1 MVWPIDLR
9 ERDQVGEAW
18 TLGTPPADPRT
29 AAMPLHLK
37 RDTTKT
43 QCAETRGGILQS
55 SSERLVVLDAL
66 GNHGRRTR
74 NLRCDDILRQQIAN
88 KVERRCR

>member
-18 TLGTPPADPRT
+18 TLGTRPADPRT

-43 QCAETRGGILQS
+43 QCAKTRGWILQS
-55 SSERLVVLDAL
+55 SAERLVVLDAL
-66 GNHGRRTR
+66 GRRTR